1 MRGVVRGG
9 GRRAREHGRQ
19 IDDNP
24 AAARASIEVR
34 LDLRALF
41 AAFSGLRSLI

>member
-1 MRGVVRGG
+1 VVFGG
-9 GRRAREHGRQ
+9 TRRAREPGGQ
-19 IDDNP
+19 VDDHP